1 MRGNFPEIIAASW
14 EWTRTILFRPF
25 QIKKWLVLGFIALL
39 AGQFTYGANSR
50 GNINLPKQDS
60 GQPAIEETTE
70 ADRAAPA
77 ESVMPDPLGKFFTPI
92 EKATDFNRWSFFK
105 ETNKAVIIFII
116 VFLFFIF
123 TWLYSRFSFIFLEA
137 IVKNDASVKMPF
149 HENKSAGNSYFLWNV
164 IIALIGSAFVGL
176 LGLAGYLSLSRI
188 GIFSQGIKPGA
199 GRIILAVLPV
209 LLTFIVFVIIAV
221 LLNFVVRNF
230 ILPVMYKD
238 KVGILKAWPPVLSIL
253 KEHKGSVSLYLLIK
267 VGLFIAA
274 AFLAGLAGM
283 VISIGLIL
291 PAGSMA
297 GMAFLGYKIMPDF
310 LHPAYLGL
318 LVVIG
323 LPLLLAAGFCFNCL
337 FLPLPVFFQT
347 FNLKF
352 LARIEERY
360 DLFNMPTAEVK
371 S

>member
-14 EWTRTILFRPF
+14 EWTRTVLFRPF
-25 QIKKWLVLGFIALL
+25 QIKKWLILGFIALL
-39 AGQFTYGANSR
+39 AGQFTYGSNSR
-50 GNINLPKQDS
+50 GNINLPRQDS
-60 GQPAIEETTE
+60 GQPAIEKTAG

-77 ESVMPDPLGKFFTPI
+77 EGDIPAPLEKFLT
-92 EKATDFNRWSFFK
+92 TLK

-116 VFLFFIF
+116 AFLFFISTFLFLIF

-149 HENKSAGNSYFLWNV
+149 RKNKSAGNSYFLWNV

-176 LGLAGYLSLSRI
+176 LGLTGYLSLSRI
-188 GIFSQGIKPGA
+188 GIFNQGIKPGA

-209 LLTFIVFVIIAV
+209 LLTFIVFVIISV

-238 KVGILKAWPPVLSIL
+238 KVGILKAWPPVLSIV
-253 KEHKGSVSLYLLIK
+253 KKHKGPVSLYLLIK
-267 VGLFIAA
+267 IGLSIAA

-291 PAGSMA
+291 PGGAMA
-297 GMAFLGYKIMPDF
+297 GMVFLGYKITPDF
-310 LHPAYLGL
+310 LHPAYIGL

-360 DLFNMPTAEVK
+360 DLFTPLEGGV
-371 S
+371 